1 MSLILLFTSEKGA
14 LISSDRRVID
24 FYPASKS
31 DKLEEELYNGSIK
44 TDYELRKRAEELGVS
59 ISIRDNKKKIASKG
73 GVLIGQVTS
82 FEEGDLKL
90 RRVYS
95 VPGYYLIIN
104 VVKGKVER
112 TEEDGS
118 AWIILG
124 NKITKR
130 EAYATIK
137 REWSGKAD
145 MKEIE
150 GIIKE
155 VMKNCSNKTASISK
169 EFDMLVSAS
178 SVEKERVMELL
189 REDTEKNHWNVEGVF
204 V

>member
-1 MSLILLFTSEKGA
+1 MSLILLFKSKRGA
-14 LISSDRRVID
+14 IISSDKRVID

-31 DKLEEELYNGSIK
+31 DNLEEELYNGDIK
-44 TDYELRKRAEELGVS
+44 TDYELKKRAEELGVN
-59 ISIRDNKKKIASKG
+59 ISIRDNKKKITSKG

-82 FEEGDLKL
+82 FEQRELKL

-95 VPGYYLIIN
+95 VPGYYLIID

-118 AWIILG
+118 AFVILG

-145 MKEIE
+145 MVEIE
-150 GIIKE
+150 EVIKKAME
-155 VMKNCSNKTASISK
+155 NCSNKTASVSK
-169 EFDMLVSAS
+169 EYDMLVSAE
-178 SVEKERVMELL
+178 SVGKERVMELL
-189 REDTEKNHWNVEGVF
+189 REDAEKNHWTVEEVF
-204 V
+204 

>member
-1 MSLILLFTSEKGA
+1 MSLILLFKSKRGA
-14 LISSDRRVID
+14 IISSDKRVID

-31 DKLEEELYNGSIK
+31 DNLEEELYNGDIK
-44 TDYELRKRAEELGVS
+44 TDYELKKRAEELGVN
-59 ISIRDNKKKIASKG
+59 ISIRDNKKKITSKG

-82 FEEGDLKL
+82 FEQRELKL

-95 VPGYYLIIN
+95 VPGYYLIID

-118 AWIILG
+118 AFVILG

-145 MKEIE
+145 MVEIE
-150 GIIKE
+150 EVIKKAME
-155 VMKNCSNKTASISK
+155 NCSNKTASVSK
-169 EFDMLVSAS
+169 EYDMLVSAEG
-178 SVEKERVMELL
+178 VGKERVMELL
-189 REDTEKNHWNVEGVF
+189 REDAEKNHWTVEEVF
-204 V
+204 